1 MGWLFQHDKLSHQT
15 PAEYFMQHFT
25 HDSEAA
31 SATVIATATT
41 PGVVY
46 AAIRNVN
53 KQTGVSYV
61 FCAVVLFKNSDKDG
75 FGYKDMDEGMGPCE
89 ADCPDRIMR
98 LLSPVEN
105 IPNPGYAADWRSRVA
120 TRKANRAKTRSLL
133 TRLRVGDKVKL
144 AHPAHFPKS
153 GILTDEFQLIRFD
166 RRAPIF
172 VAVAHPLL
180 ICRLRRD
187 TLTGATISRD

>member
-1 MGWLFQHDKLSHQT
+1 MGWLFQRDRLRHQT

-41 PGVVY
+41 RGVVY
-46 AAIRNVN
+46 AAIRNLN

-105 IPNPGYAADWRSRVA
+105 IPNPGYAADWRFRVA

-144 AHPAHFPKS
+144 AHPAHFSKS
-153 GILTDEFQLIRFD
+153 GISTDEFQLIRFD
-166 RRAPIF
+166 RRVPIF
-172 VAVAHPLL
+172 AAVAHPLL

-187 TLTGATISRD
+187 ALTGATISRD